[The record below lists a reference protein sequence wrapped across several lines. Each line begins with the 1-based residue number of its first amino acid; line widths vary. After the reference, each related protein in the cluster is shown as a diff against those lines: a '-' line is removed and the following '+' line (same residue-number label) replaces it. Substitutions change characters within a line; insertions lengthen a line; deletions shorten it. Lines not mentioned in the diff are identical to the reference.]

1 MSRQRPWRRLWIV
14 ILLMPALAAAQ
25 PSAPLVVLFT
35 GNNTAQISDCGC
47 GPDPAGGLLRLATA
61 VDSLRKQY
69 PDAVFIDSGDWL
81 SSYVNPEQDQQALAI
96 MQRLKYDALAVGEYE
111 WPGFK
116 SYLRSGYRKFG
127 LPLVLTNAHIDSVI
141 RRQIVL
147 RRGRWRV
154 RVVAF
159 LEPEL
164 ARRKSGEASARAFAD
179 IRARLRQIVR
189 SAADP
194 QEMLIAVF
202 HQFGELSYEILNLL
216 PETSLII
223 RGHWHRR
230 FAPERDGL
238 QRIAGKWVVNPGDN
252 GEYLA
257 MAIFDLEKKRWSA
270 NFIRLNRRI
279 PEDPDLVKRYR
290 LDTQQ

>member
-1 MSRQRPWRRLWIV
+1 MNRLWPWLQIWLVIV
-14 ILLMPALAAAQ
+14 LMRDMAVAQ

-61 VDSLRKQY
+61 VDSLRRQY

-81 SSYVNPEQDQQALAI
+81 SSYANSEQDRQALAI
-96 MQRLKYDALAVGEYE
+96 VKRLQYDALAVGEYE

-116 SYLRSGYRKFG
+116 PYLRSGYRKIG

-141 RRQIVL
+141 RNQIVL
-147 RRGRWRV
+147 RRGRWGV

-164 ARRKSGEASARAFAD
+164 ARRKSAEASNHAFAD
-179 IRARLRQIVR
+179 IRARLRRLVR
-189 SAADP
+189 SAVDRR
-194 QEMLIAVF
+194 EMLIAIF
-202 HQFGELSYEILNLL
+202 HQFGEVSHEILNLL

-238 QRIAGKWVVNPGDN
+238 QRVAGRWVANPGDN
-252 GEYLA
+252 GEYLG

-279 PEDPDLVKRYR
+279 PEDAELAKKYM